1 MPLQKSNLDNQ
12 KIREILEREY
22 GIIPKTIRELKRGSA
37 NLFKIRTEKDMYIL
51 KEFQPRRKEEV
62 VEKEASIIEF
72 LKTKNIN
79 VPTYIK
85 TKNNKNYV
93 ENEGRI
99 IVIQKFIE
107 GYTIGNNKGDYE
119 TVIENARILGKLTK
133 ALEEYPELW
142 DGNVIEK
149 NFSENSLEK
158 GIFKMQEIQK
168 RIKED
173 EIHKNRIINDLEYK
187 INISKKLLEE
197 FDFNNIS
204 KMTITNSHGDYC
216 NLQLIY
222 NIDKEPTVIDFEK
235 AKTLPIVWEVMRSY
249 SYIDKDS
256 KNGEININTLVDYFK
271 EFTKYFKLNE
281 YDLKYASYLYAIN
294 IARSDFGYT
303 EYIENRSMKDLLRFG
318 LFRTKLLKN
327 LYENREQ
334 ISKRLVE
341 EVK

>member
-149 NFSENSLEK
+149 NFSANSLEK
-158 GIFKMQEIQK
+158 GIFKMQEI
-168 RIKED
+168 
-173 EIHKNRIINDLEYK
+173 
-187 INISKKLLEE
+187 
-197 FDFNNIS
+197 
-204 KMTITNSHGDYC
+204 
-216 NLQLIY
+216 
-222 NIDKEPTVIDFEK
+222 
-235 AKTLPIVWEVMRSY
+235 
-249 SYIDKDS
+249 
-256 KNGEININTLVDYFK
+256 
-271 EFTKYFKLNE
+271 
-281 YDLKYASYLYAIN
+281 
-294 IARSDFGYT
+294 
-303 EYIENRSMKDLLRFG
+303 
-318 LFRTKLLKN
+318 
-327 LYENREQ
+327 
-334 ISKRLVE
+334 
-341 EVK
+341 